1 MLESNDST
9 RPAVAVAAAAAAES
23 LAATKRSHNEMETST
38 PNKDASTNTKID
50 NIALF
55 AIASGREKIILAKK
69 RTCIGTEACR
79 ACTATHGRYT
89 ATNS

>member
-9 RPAVAVAAAAAAES
+9 RPAVAVAAAAAES